1 VRSNTLTRTA
11 GKASKPPTMSTVLHE
26 LIGKVSVVTL
36 NRPDARNALSP
47 ELLVE
52 LRRTLSEVEQ
62 DPKSVAVVLTGAG
75 EKAFCAGA
83 DLSKSFGSDAGFLA
97 MHEGRAEI
105 AELFR
110 QLSRLKK
117 PVIGAANGAAL
128 AGGMGV
134 IMSCDLIVAAE
145 RATFGLP
152 EVKRG
157 LMPYMVMAVLV
168 RQIGRKRALEMVLG
182 GESISATYAEQ
193 IGLINKVL
201 PNDGFLDAAVQY
213 AAKIATYSPAILRLG
228 KQSFYTQADMS
239 FDQALAYLHGQ
250 LTLNTLTED
259 AMEGIQ
265 AFFQKREPQWSGK

>member
-1 VRSNTLTRTA
+1 
-11 GKASKPPTMSTVLHE
+11 MSTVLKE
-26 LIGKVSVVTL
+26 LRGKVLVLTL

-47 ELLVE
+47 ELITD
-52 LRRTLSEVEQ
+52 LREALKDAEA
-62 DPKSVAVVLTGAG
+62 DANAVAVVLTGAG

-83 DLSKSFGSDAGFLA
+83 DLGKSFGSDAGFLA
-97 MHEGRAEI
+97 MHEGRGEI
-105 AELFR
+105 AELFK
-110 QLSRLKK
+110 QLNRLKK

-128 AGGMGV
+128 AGGLGV
-134 IMSCDLIVAAE
+134 IMATDLIVAAE

-168 RQIGRKRALEMVLG
+168 RQVGRKRALEMVLT
-182 GESISATYAEQ
+182 GEPITAARAEE

-201 PNDGFLDAAVQY
+201 PNEGFLDAAVAY
-213 AAKIATYSPAILRLG
+213 AAKIAGYSPAILRLG
-228 KQSFYTQADMS
+228 KQSFYTQADMG
-239 FDQALAYLHGQ
+239 FEAALAYLHDQ

-265 AFFQKREPQWSGK
+265 AFFQKRDPVWNGR